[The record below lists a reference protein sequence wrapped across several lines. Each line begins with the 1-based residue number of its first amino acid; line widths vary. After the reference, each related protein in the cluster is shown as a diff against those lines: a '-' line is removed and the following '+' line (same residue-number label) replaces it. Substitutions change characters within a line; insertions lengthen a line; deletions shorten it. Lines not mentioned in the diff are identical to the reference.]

1 MRRKSK
7 KPKSLKFYLCLMGI
21 LAGIYL
27 VLVAV
32 LAIRNPVENKT
43 ETASSSVS
51 TEVRAPKSKVEN
63 LLPTPSEPAKADEEQ
78 SAASAEETEDVQE
91 QDEEPQ
97 KQKTEEV
104 DAYGRGKERYTTFD
118 AQDIF
123 TKVNVKIPNEMDL
136 RAVTGASYDTVRS
149 YLNIYAS
156 RNNIEATKCRMMAHM
171 YIGQLGDRIEIY
183 MRFNDEAKTLV
194 TVIFEP
200 ANSTHSSHVDVVPC
214 QYTAME
220 IKKLKRDGHL

>member
-1 MRRKSK
+1 MKRKSK

-51 TEVRAPKSKVEN
+51 TEVRAPKSKVEK
-63 LLPTPSEPAKADEEQ
+63 LLPSASEPTKEDEEQ
-78 SAASAEETEDVQE
+78 SAVPAEETEDVQK
-91 QDEEPQ
+91 QNEESQ
-97 KQKTEEV
+97 KQKTDDV

-118 AQDIF
+118 AEDIF

-136 RAVTGASYDTVRS
+136 RAVVGASYDTVRS

-156 RNNIEATKCRMMAHM
+156 RNEISATKCRMLTHQ

-183 MRFNDEAKTLV
+183 MRFNDEAKTLA
-194 TVIFEP
+194 TVIYEP

-214 QYTAME
+214 QYTATE
-220 IKKLKRDGHL
+220 IRNMA